1 MLAHILDCK
10 RTDMD
15 QTIIDP
21 AALDRL
27 EEWGG
32 ADLTREMIRL
42 FLESAPERIDQ
53 IRTCED
59 DDPGDLPE
67 RGGHSLKSSAANVG
81 AQEVRRFA
89 EEIEEQAANGNLDAV
104 RVLLPKIEA
113 AFDRARSVLESL
125 TIGTPE

>member
-1 MLAHILDCK
+1 
-10 RTDMD
+10 MD
-15 QTIIDP
+15 QTIIEQ

-32 ADLTREMIRL
+32 ADLTRQMVRL
-42 FLESAPERIDQ
+42 FLESAPERINE
-53 IRTCED
+53 IRTCEE

-81 AQEVRRFA
+81 AQEVWRLA
-89 EEIEEQAANGNLDAV
+89 EEIEDHAANDNLEAV
-104 RVLLPKIEA
+104 RVLLPEIEA

-125 TIGTPE
+125 TIGPPE

>member
-1 MLAHILDCK
+1 
-10 RTDMD
+10 MD
-15 QTIIDP
+15 QTIIDQ

-32 ADLTREMIRL
+32 ADLTRQMIRL
-42 FLESAPERIDQ
+42 FLESAPARIDQ

-81 AQEVRRFA
+81 AREVRRFA
-89 EEIEEQAANGNLDAV
+89 EEIEEHAANGDLETV
-104 RVLLPKIEA
+104 RALLPEIEA

-125 TIGTPE
+125 TIGSAE

>member
-1 MLAHILDCK
+1 
-10 RTDMD
+10 MD

-32 ADLTREMIRL
+32 ADLTRQMVRL

-53 IRTCED
+53 IRPCEEN
-59 DDPGDLPE
+59 DPGDLPE

-81 AQEVRRFA
+81 AQEVRRLA
-89 EEIEEQAANGNLDAV
+89 EEIEDHAANGDLEAV
-104 RVLLPKIEA
+104 RVLLPDIEA
-113 AFDRARSVLESL
+113 AFDRAREVLGSL
-125 TIGTPE
+125 TKGLPE